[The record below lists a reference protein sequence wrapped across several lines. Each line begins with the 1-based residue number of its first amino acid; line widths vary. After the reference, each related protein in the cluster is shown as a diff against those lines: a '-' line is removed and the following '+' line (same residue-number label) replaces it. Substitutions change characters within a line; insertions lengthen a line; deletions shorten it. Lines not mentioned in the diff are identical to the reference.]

1 MAGGYKK
8 LASSSFLVFL
18 VFLSLF
24 LNLVKIV
31 LRPVWRLMMG
41 SRVPVVVRT
50 PDDRF
55 EGLRSLGYNF
65 EPYYLSIDGGCG
77 IKLPR
82 VHYLDEGPR
91 HGPVVLCL
99 HGEPAWSF
107 LYRKMIP
114 GLVNAGYRV
123 IVPDFIGFG
132 KSDKY
137 TNPDNYTHE
146 MHCFVLRKLLDHLN
160 ISKMTLV
167 CQDWGGLIG
176 LTTVKDVPHM
186 FSNLV
191 IMNTGLPAPIM
202 DFNDDNG
209 DPVIGPP
216 STMTKL
222 QQVLPFILWRSVV
235 QLFGTNLP
243 IERVFGF
250 ALKKNNVDPAVV
262 AAYAAPFPSR
272 LYKGGAAR
280 WPLLVPMLKA
290 DPVTAHLE
298 GARNCLRTWKKPV
311 LVMFSDSDPV
321 TRGSEKLFLN
331 LAPHAKQVVV
341 EGAGHFLQETHG
353 ELLADNIVRF
363 LKEEQ

>member
-1 MAGGYKK
+1 
-8 LASSSFLVFL
+8 
-18 VFLSLF
+18 
-24 LNLVKIV
+24 
-31 LRPVWRLMMG
+31 MG

-50 PDDRF
+50 PEDRF
-55 EGLRSLGYNF
+55 EGLHRLGYSF

-91 HGPVVLCL
+91 HGPVILCL

-114 GLVNAGYRV
+114 GLVGAGYRV

-176 LTTVKDVPHM
+176 LTTVKDLPHM
-186 FSNLV
+186 FSHLV
-191 IMNTGLPAPIM
+191 VMNTGLPAPVL
-202 DFNDDNG
+202 DLNDDNG
-209 DPVIGPP
+209 DPVAGPP
-216 STMTKL
+216 PTLTKL
-222 QQVLPFILWRSVV
+222 KSVSQAPANNTILRFESFILWRSLV
-235 QLFGTNLP
+235 QLIGTNIP
-243 IERVFGF
+243 VEKVFAF
-250 ALKKNNVDPAVV
+250 ALKRSKSDDPAVV

-272 LYKGGAAR
+272 LYKGGAAK
-280 WPLLVPMLKA
+280 WPLLVPMLKD

-298 GARNCLRTWKKPV
+298 AARNCLKTWKKPL
-311 LVMFSDSDPV
+311 LVMFGDSDPV
-321 TRGSEKLFLN
+321 TRGSEALFLN
-331 LAPHAKQVVV
+331 SVPHAKHVVV
-341 EGAGHFLQETHG
+341 KGAGHFLQESHG
-353 ELLADNIVRF
+353 ELLSDNIITF

>member
-1 MAGGYKK
+1 
-8 LASSSFLVFL
+8 
-18 VFLSLF
+18 
-24 LNLVKIV
+24 
-31 LRPVWRLMMG
+31 MG
-41 SRVPVVVRT
+41 SRVPVVVKT
-50 PDDRF
+50 PEDRF
-55 EGLRSLGYNF
+55 EGLHRLGYNF

-91 HGPVVLCL
+91 HGRVILCL

-114 GLVNAGYRV
+114 GLVGAGYRV

-176 LTTVKDVPHM
+176 LTTVKDLPHM
-186 FSNLV
+186 FSHLV
-191 IMNTGLPAPIM
+191 VMNTGLPAPVL
-202 DFNDDNG
+202 DLNDDNG
-209 DPVIGPP
+209 DPVAGPP
-216 STMTKL
+216 PTLTKIKSA
-222 QQVLPFILWRSVV
+222 LPFILWRSLV
-235 QLFGTNLP
+235 QLIGTNIP
-243 IERVFGF
+243 VEKVFAF
-250 ALKKNNVDPAVV
+250 ALKRSKSDDPAVV

-272 LYKGGAAR
+272 LYKGGAAK
-280 WPLLVPMLKA
+280 WPLLVPMLKD

-298 GARNCLRTWKKPV
+298 AARNCLKTWKKPL
-311 LVMFSDSDPV
+311 LVMFGDSDPV
-321 TRGSEKLFLN
+321 TRGSEALFLN
-331 LAPHAKQVVV
+331 SVPHAKHVVV
-341 EGAGHFLQETHG
+341 KGAGHFLQESHG
-353 ELLADNIVRF
+353 ELLSDNIITF
-363 LKEEQ
+363 LKEEE

>member
-1 MAGGYKK
+1 
-8 LASSSFLVFL
+8 
-18 VFLSLF
+18 
-24 LNLVKIV
+24 
-31 LRPVWRLMMG
+31 MG

-55 EGLRSLGYNF
+55 EGLEKLGYKF
-65 EPYYLSIDGGCG
+65 EPHYLSIDGGCG
-77 IKLPR
+77 VALPR

-114 GLVNAGYRV
+114 VLVDAGYRV

-137 TNPDNYTHE
+137 THPDNYTHE
-146 MHCFVLRKLLDHLN
+146 MHCFVLRKLIDHLHVTN
-160 ISKMTLV
+160 ITLV

-176 LTTVKDVPHM
+176 LTTVKDVPHI

-191 IMNTGLPAPIM
+191 IMNTGLPAPVL
-202 DFNDDNG
+202 DFKDDNG
-209 DPVIGPP
+209 DPVKGAP
-216 STMTKL
+216 TVL
-222 QQVLPFILWRSVV
+222 QKIQSALPFILWRTLV
-235 QLFGTNLP
+235 QLIGTNLP
-243 IERVFGF
+243 VGRVFSF
-250 ALKKNNVDPAVV
+250 ILKKHNVDPAVI

-280 WPLLVPMLKA
+280 WPLLVPLLKD

-298 GARNCLRTWKKPV
+298 AARNCLKTWKRPV

-331 LAPHAKQVVV
+331 LVPQAKHLVV

-353 ELLADNIVRF
+353 ELLANNIVKF
-363 LKEEQ
+363 ISEE